1 MITTILIMFL
11 LWIGSCFAIL
21 LLLGCEIS
29 ELIEDLEELEIELSK
44 LEQENLELKTKLKPV
59 NIDGE
64 TK

>member
-1 MITTILIMFL
+1 MFL